1 MDLPTASACSCPSCV
16 QAKLAGL
23 GTPRAFASPAYVY
36 AFVAMLKVLPVA
48 SASQA
53 YSFPFEGTLKAV
65 RRATAMAPPFAFRAY
80 SSASAEAKAVVT
92 RIVWPK
98 AEQAGSSPACCPF
111 DSGLRD
117 SFVSLLYSY

>member
-1 MDLPTASACSCPSCV
+1 M
-16 QAKLAGL
+16 
-23 GTPRAFASPAYVY
+23 AFAYQAYAY
-36 AFVAMLKVLPVA
+36 AFVAMLKVTPVA

-53 YSFPFEGTLKAV
+53 YSFPFEARLKAV
-65 RRATAMAPPFAFRAY
+65 RPATAMASPFAFRAY

-98 AEQAGSSPACCPF
+98 AEQACSSQACRPF
-111 DSGLRD
+111 DFGLRD